1 MVSVKMSI
9 SRATI
14 GMFVITPGWLAA
26 GDLHCTEVLPL
37 LTVVFP
43 RWFWDGDCLE
53 KEIGVIF
60 ICYPPNLFGPVH
72 PWTTCR
78 LFTMDHLWNLSHTA
92 GILVSYSKCS
102 VGCIAY
108 ITAPVRI
115 PLDSDHH
122 SAGRCIV
129 RQGWFTS
136 WRRSHLKLQQ
146 SEDMEALV
154 QRQTWRRQWTNRDCK
169 AALKLGNCCAG
180 TWNFAPHTFKKF
192 LDSTLW
198 ECRRLRN
205 KPVYIYIM
213 NAIMKILLFTFL
225 CLSPCLWPSAQL
237 SS

>member
-1 MVSVKMSI
+1 MILRWWLLGEGNWCHIYLLSTKPFQTCSPMSHVSSSHNGPFMEFVSHSWHSGVK
-9 SRATI
+9 
-14 GMFVITPGWLAA
+14 
-26 GDLHCTEVLPL
+26 
-37 LTVVFP
+37 
-43 RWFWDGDCLE
+43 
-53 KEIGVIF
+53 
-60 ICYPPNLFGPVH
+60 
-72 PWTTCR
+72 
-78 LFTMDHLWNLSHTA
+78 
-92 GILVSYSKCS
+92 SYS

-122 SAGRCIV
+122 SAGRHIV

-136 WRRSHLKLQQ
+136 WWRSHLKLQQ

-154 QRQTWRRQWTNRDCK
+154 QRQTWRRRQWTNRDCK

-225 CLSPCLWPSAQL
+225 CLFPCLWPSAQL